1 MSSAFFAAIFFR
13 GARRGEAWMAA
24 ARQPA
29 AQSGWGGRRFPACLP
44 PAR

>member
-1 MSSAFFAAIFFR
+1 
-13 GARRGEAWMAA
+13 MAA